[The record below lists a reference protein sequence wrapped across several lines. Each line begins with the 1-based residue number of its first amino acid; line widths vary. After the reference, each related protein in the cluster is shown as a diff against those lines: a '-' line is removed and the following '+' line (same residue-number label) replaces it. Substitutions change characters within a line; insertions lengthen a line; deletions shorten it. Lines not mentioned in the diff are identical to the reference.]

1 MNFLLDIIAAMFRV
15 STPLALGASGE
26 VVTERAGVLNLG
38 IEGTMYAGAFFGF
51 YAAYETNNHWIG
63 LFAAVVVGAL
73 AASILGFLTV
83 TLGVNQHT
91 AGLGLT
97 LFLVGLSEFV
107 NRAALGTGSGS
118 SLKVQTFAELRPFG
132 ISGVFAQYGITY
144 FAIFVIVPGLWWL
157 LNHSSIG
164 LAITACGENPEA
176 ADVAGINVRR
186 TRYLALIVGG
196 MLMATGGAFITLATL
211 GTFTP
216 DIIAGRGWVCLALVI
231 FGRWGVFRALIGA
244 FIFAF
249 VYALQFRLRL
259 LSGWEGVPFELL
271 LALPYLATIIALVV
285 SGRDA
290 PYPGAYLKPF
300 RRS

>member
-1 MNFLLDIIAAMFRV
+1 MNFFLDVFAAMFRI

-51 YAAYETNNHWIG
+51 YAAYESNNHWVG
-63 LFAAVVVGAL
+63 LVAALMVGAL
-73 AASILGFLTV
+73 AAAILGFFTV

-118 SLKVQTFAELRPFG
+118 SLKVQTFAEIRPFG
-132 ISGVFAQYGITY
+132 LGGIFAQYGLTY
-144 FAIFVIVPGLWWL
+144 FAIFVIVPGLWWVL
-157 LNHSSIG
+157 GHTNIG
-164 LAITACGENPEA
+164 LAITAVGENPEA
-176 ADVAGINVRR
+176 ADVAGINVWR
-186 TRYLALIVGG
+186 TRYIALIIGG
-196 MLMATGGAFITLATL
+196 MLMAAGGAFITLATL

-216 DIIAGRGWVCLALVI
+216 EIIAGRGWVCLALVI
-231 FGRWGVFRALIGA
+231 FGRWGVVRALIGA

-271 LALPYLATIIALVV
+271 LALPYLATILALVI

-290 PYPGAYLKPF
+290 PYPSAYLKPF

>member
-1 MNFLLDIIAAMFRV
+1 MSFLIDVLAAMFRV
-15 STPLALGASGE
+15 STPLALGSTGE
-26 VVTERAGVLNLG
+26 VVTERSGVLNLG

-51 YAAYETNNHWIG
+51 YAAYQTDSRWIG
-63 LFAAVVVGAL
+63 LAAALAVGAI
-73 AASILGFLTV
+73 AATILGFLTV

-97 LFLVGLSEFV
+97 LFLIGLSEFV

-118 SLKVQTFAELRPFG
+118 SLKVRTFGQLRPFG
-132 ISGVFAQYGITY
+132 FDGVFAQYGITY
-144 FAIFVIVPGLWWL
+144 FTILVIIPVVWWML
-157 LNHSSIG
+157 RHTTIG
-164 LAITACGENPEA
+164 LAITAVGENPEA

-186 TRYLALIVGG
+186 TRYVALVIGG
-196 MLMATGGAFITLATL
+196 MLMAAGGAFITLATL

-231 FGRWGVFRALIGA
+231 FGRWSVVRALVGA

-271 LALPYLATIIALVV
+271 LALPYLATIVALVV
-285 SGRDA
+285 SGRNV
-290 PYPGAYLKPF
+290 PYPGAYLKAF

>member
-1 MNFLLDIIAAMFRV
+1 MSFFIDVLAAMFRV
-15 STPLALGASGE
+15 STPLALGATGA
-26 VVTERAGVLNLG
+26 VVSERSGVLNLG

-51 YAAYETNNHWIG
+51 YAAYQTDSRWIG
-63 LFAAVVVGAL
+63 LAAALLVGAL
-73 AASILGFLTV
+73 ASTLFGFLTV

-107 NRAALGTGSGS
+107 NRAALGSGSGT
-118 SLKVQTFAELRPFG
+118 SLKVRTFGELQPFG
-132 ISGVFAQYGITY
+132 MGGVFAQYGLTY
-144 FAIFVIVPGLWWL
+144 FTLLVIIPLLWWML
-157 LNHSSIG
+157 KYTSFG
-164 LAITACGENPEA
+164 LAITAVGENPEA

-186 TRYLALIVGG
+186 TRYIALIIGG
-196 MLMATGGAFITLATL
+196 MLMSAGGAFITLATL
-211 GTFTP
+211 GTFTL

-231 FGRWGVFRALIGA
+231 FGRWSVVRSLIGA

-259 LSGWEGVPFELL
+259 LSGWEDVPFELL
-271 LALPYLATIIALVV
+271 LALPYLATIVALVV
-285 SGRDA
+285 SGRNA
-290 PYPGAYLKPF
+290 PYPGAYLKAF